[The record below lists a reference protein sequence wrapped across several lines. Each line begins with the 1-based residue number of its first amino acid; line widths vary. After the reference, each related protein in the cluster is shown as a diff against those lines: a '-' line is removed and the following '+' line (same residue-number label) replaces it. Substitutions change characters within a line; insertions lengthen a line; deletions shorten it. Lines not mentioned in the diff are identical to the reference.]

1 MDEFEDLTL
10 LYTDFVGFNTMTR
23 KFEDQRDTINL
34 LNKVFTRF
42 DQLCEEY
49 RVYKVHTIGNQ
60 FVLMGY
66 NGKVEKNRRNKQV
79 VIDEASRVIQVG
91 FEMLDYIK
99 EIGAELRAKHSG
111 EMKIRIG
118 IHTGRVVAGIIGSK
132 IVRYDVLGEGV
143 LITKKLQLNG
153 EPGSVCV
160 SEDTK
165 NIIMQ
170 APEIASDYYFD
181 EQGVVPLSQ
190 VGKLIKSFKV
200 TQKETDSFGSG
211 SFSNQLYGSKAGGE
225 ASERADQESDDHENA
240 SEGSNADS
248 SLQARTRSRK
258 GAAGKAVDA
267 EEDSSSGDDVRPEGR
282 KPVKIY
288 KSSP

>member
-1 MDEFEDLTL
+1 
-10 LYTDFVGFNTMTR
+10 
-23 KFEDQRDTINL
+23 
-34 LNKVFTRF
+34 
-42 DQLCEEY
+42 
-49 RVYKVHTIGNQ
+49 
-60 FVLMGY
+60 MGY

-111 EMKIRIG
+111 EIKIRIG

-143 LITKKLQLNG
+143 LITKKLQVNG
-153 EPGSVCV
+153 ELDSVCI

-181 EQGVVPLSQ
+181 EQGVISLSQ

-211 SFSNQLYGSKAGGE
+211 SFSNQLYGSKAGGP
-225 ASERADQESDDHENA
+225 ASEQAEEESDEQDDV
-240 SEGSNADS
+240 SDGSHGDS
-248 SLQARTRSRK
+248 SLKARARSRK
-258 GAAGKAVDA
+258 GTAGKTVDA
-267 EEDSSSGDDVRPEGR
+267 DDGSSSGEDPRPEESR
-282 KPVKIY
+282 PVKIY